1 MRNNVAL
8 FSRKGCHLCE
18 QAEDLVAVY
27 FPGCRVLNVDSDESH
42 RRLYGIRVPVLVVGG
57 EVILEG
63 KFSETD
69 VVRLAQSLKAREEHH
84 DDSGHE

>member
-18 QAEDLVAVY
+18 QAEDLVAIY
-27 FPGCRVLNVDSDESH
+27 FPRCQVLNVDLDESH
-42 RRLYGIRVPVLVVGG
+42 KQLYGIRVPVLVVGG
-57 EVILEG
+57 EVSLEG
-63 KFSETD
+63 KISEAD
-69 VVRLAQSLKAREEHH
+69 VVRLAQSLKDQEAHH